1 MTTFAI
7 FKSRSRALAFSQRLS
22 SYGVRSVLVPTPRE
36 VGIGCGLSVCF
47 DTRYLAKA
55 RAVAALQFDSSFK
68 GFYAYGYRG
77 GKPTLLPV
85 FK

>member
-7 FKSRSRALAFSQRLS
+7 FKSRSRALAFSQELS

-36 VGIGCGLSVCF
+36 VGTGCGLAVRF
-47 DTRYLAKA
+47 DSRDFGKA
-55 RAVAALQFDSSFK
+55 RAVAAKRSDASFR

-85 FK
+85 FR